1 MVDWKLDRGERVMSG
16 DSAWVATVPVEGGR
30 TTADLGIETKGGT
43 FTPLI
48 ERSTAVPSKRTETF
62 TTFEDNQTTIRITV
76 YRGLTTRVADAKR
89 VGGYALTVPMPV
101 PRGVPQL
108 AVTFE
113 IDAAGTFRLTATD
126 VGTGAPVTVSP
137 LD

>member
-1 MVDWKLDRGERVMSG
+1 MGGDWA
-16 DSAWVATVPVEGGR
+16 SAATVPVDGGR
-30 TTADLGIETKGGT
+30 TAVDLGIETKGGT

-48 ERSTAVPSKRTETF
+48 ERFTAVPANRTETF
-62 TTFEDNQTTIRITV
+62 TTSEDNQTTIRIDV
-76 YRGLTTRVADAKR
+76 YRGLSTRVADAQR
-89 VGGYALTVPMPV
+89 VGGYALTVPNLV

-113 IDAAGTFRLTATD
+113 IDAAGTFRLTAAD
-126 VGTGAPVTVSP
+126 VGTGAPVTVSL

>member
-1 MVDWKLDRGERVMSG
+1 MGG
-16 DSAWVATVPVEGGR
+16 DSASAAAVPVEGGR

-48 ERSTAVPSKRTETF
+48 ERSTAVPTNRTETF
-62 TTFEDNQTTIRITV
+62 TTSEDNQTTIKIEV
-76 YRGLTTRVADAKR
+76 YRGLSTRVADARR
-89 VGGYALTVPMPV
+89 VGGFALTVPNPA
-101 PRGVPQL
+101 PRGIPQL
-108 AVTFE
+108 AVTFA